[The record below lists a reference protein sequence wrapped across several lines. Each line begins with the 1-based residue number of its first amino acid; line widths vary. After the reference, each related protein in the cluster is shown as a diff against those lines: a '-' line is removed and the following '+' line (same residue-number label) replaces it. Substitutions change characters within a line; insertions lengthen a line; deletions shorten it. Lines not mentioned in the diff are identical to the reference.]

1 MNGVLEGMSM
11 KKSFAL
17 TGLDC
22 AACAAEME
30 EAAARVPGV
39 ETLRVDYLNMRLTLA
54 APDDR
59 YNQVFQAVVAACA
72 KAEPS
77 CKISRTPLSA
87 QELSAARRE
96 HRRSCSCDSCGS
108 AHGHDHAHDHHDHD
122 HDHDHHDHQHDHGS
136 EASGRKGLSPLTLIV
151 LSAVLLVAGML
162 LPQGVWRWVVLLAAY
177 LLVGADVLL
186 RAGKNILHG
195 KVFDENFLMALAS
208 LGAMAMGET
217 TEAVAVML
225 FYQIGEWFQ
234 DRAIH
239 KSRESIAQLMD
250 IRPDHANLVQE
261 DGTVISV
268 SPEEIAP
275 NAVILVKPGERIP
288 LDGVVIEGRSTLNTS
303 ALTGESAPRDVQEGE
318 TVLSGC
324 VNQSGLLKLR
334 VTGVYAESTVAR
346 ILQLVEESGEHK
358 AQTERFITRFARW
371 YTPAVVVAAALLAFI
386 PPLFVGNLLDW
397 VRRALTFLVIS
408 CPCALVISVPL
419 SFFGGIGAASRR
431 GVLVKGANYLELLAK
446 TDVAVFDKTGTLT
459 QGVFEVTAVHPSA
472 STAEQLLELAA
483 LAESYSDHPISASLR
498 AAWHRALDQER
509 VSQVSEMAGRGI
521 QAQVDGV
528 TVYAGNEK
536 LMADIGVACKPCH
549 HTGTIV
555 HVAKAGEYLGHIV
568 ISDRVKE
575 GSAQAIE
582 QLKSL
587 GVSRTV
593 MLTGD
598 QQRVAQNVAQ
608 ELHLDEFH
616 AELLPADKVAQV
628 DALLQQRTEGK
639 VLAFVGDGINDAP
652 VLRRADLGIAMGG
665 LGSDAAIEAAD
676 IVLMD
681 DDPRKL
687 PEAIRIARRTLSIA
701 HQNIVFALGVKALF
715 LLLGALGISSMWMA
729 VFADVG
735 VSLLAILNA
744 LRAMRVR

>member
-1 MNGVLEGMSM
+1 M

-30 EAAARVPGV
+30 EAASRLPGV
-39 ETLRVDYLNMRLTLA
+39 ESLRVDYLNQRLTLT

-59 YNQVFQAVVAACA
+59 FEQVFQAVVAACA

-77 CKISRTPLSA
+77 CQISRTPLSA
-87 QELSAARRE
+87 RELSSTPRTQPDACACG
-96 HRRSCSCDSCGS
+96 SCSADHGHQH
-108 AHGHDHAHDHHDHD
+108 AHGHEEKAT
-122 HDHDHHDHQHDHGS
+122 GR
-136 EASGRKGLSPLTLIV
+136 ASLSPLIPLA
-151 LSAVLLVAGML
+151 LSAGLLIAGLL
-162 LPQGVWRWVVLLAAY
+162 LPQGVWRWAALLTAY
-177 LLVGADVLL
+177 LLVGAEVLL

-195 KVFDENFLMALAS
+195 KIFDENFLMALAS
-208 LGAMAMGET
+208 LGAMAMGEA

-225 FYQIGEWFQ
+225 FYQTGEWFQ

-239 KSRESIAQLMD
+239 KSRASIAQLMD

-261 DGTVISV
+261 DGTVVSV
-268 SPEEIAP
+268 SPEDIQP
-275 NAVILVKPGERIP
+275 NAVILVKPGERVP
-288 LDGVVIEGRSTLNTS
+288 LDGVVLEGCSTLNTA
-303 ALTGESAPRDVQEGE
+303 ALTGESAPRDVREGE

-334 VTGVYAESTVAR
+334 VTSAYAESTVAR
-346 ILQLVEESGEHK
+346 ILQLVEDSGEHK

-371 YTPAVVVAAALLAFI
+371 YTPAVVAAAALLAFV
-386 PPLFVGNLLDW
+386 PPLFVGNLSDW
-397 VRRALTFLVIS
+397 IHRALTFLVIS
-408 CPCALVISVPL
+408 CPCALVLSVPL
-419 SFFGGIGAASRR
+419 TFFGGIGAASRR

-446 TDVAVFDKTGTLT
+446 TDIAVFDKTGTLT
-459 QGVFEVTAVHPSA
+459 QGVFEVTAVHPSTV
-472 STAEQLLELAA
+472 SAEQLLELAA

-498 AAWHRALDQER
+498 AAWHRALDQDR
-509 VSQVSEMAGRGI
+509 VTQVQEIAGRGI

-536 LMADIGVACKPCH
+536 LMAEVGVACKPCH
-549 HTGTIV
+549 HAGTIV
-555 HVAKAGEYLGHIV
+555 HMAQAGEYLGHIV

-575 GSAQAIE
+575 GSALAIQ
-582 QLKSL
+582 QLKTL

-598 QQRVAQNVAQ
+598 QQRVAQDVAQ
-608 ELHLDEFH
+608 ELHLDECY
-616 AELLPADKVAQV
+616 AELLPADKVTQV
-628 DALLQQRTEGK
+628 DALLRQRAEGK
-639 VLAFVGDGINDAP
+639 VLVFVGDGMNDAP
-652 VLRRADLGIAMGG
+652 VLRRADLGVAMGG

-676 IVLMD
+676 VVLMD

-687 PEAIRIARRTLSIA
+687 PEAVRIARRTLSIA
-701 HQNIVFALGVKALF
+701 HQNIAFALGVKALF
-715 LLLGALGISSMWMA
+715 LLLGALGVSSMWMA

-744 LRAMRVR
+744 LRAMRTA